1 MMMKNINE
9 TMLQRTMMVFVLSGP
24 SSSSL
29 GVSSKLSS
37 IGFSSQS
44 STTGIYSKQSSFG
57 LSVHQVKAE
66 LHSIL
71 LSEFNHWHLLQA
83 ELIWSLCPPGESWVS

>member
-1 MMMKNINE
+1 MKPYYKINDG
-9 TMLQRTMMVFVLSGP
+9 FVLSGP

-57 LSVHQVKAE
+57 LSVHQVKAQ
-66 LHSIL
+66 LH
-71 LSEFNHWHLLQA
+71 
-83 ELIWSLCPPGESWVS
+83 

>member
-1 MMMKNINE
+1 MKPCNKNNDG
-9 TMLQRTMMVFVLSGP
+9 VVPSGP

-66 LHSIL
+66 LTRIHFPEL
-71 LSEFNHWHLLQA
+71 HYWHLLET
-83 ELIWSLCPPGESWVS
+83 ELIWSLCPPGESCAP